1 MASIFTR
8 IIKGELPCHKIA
20 ENEHCIA
27 FLDIFP
33 LKKGHTLVV
42 PKKEIDLIF
51 DLPDKEYSELW
62 MFAKDIAKKIKKAV
76 PCQRVGIAVVGMEV
90 PHAHI
95 HLIPLD
101 NIDDIN
107 FSRPK
112 LKLTPEELEEIA
124 QKIRNA

>member
-124 QKIRNA
+124 QKIKNA

>member
-1 MASIFTR
+1 MASIFTK

>member
-1 MASIFTR
+1 MASIFTK

-124 QKIRNA
+124 QKIKNA